1 MMLAVFLMIGG
12 FRTEVFMRPN
22 VLMIAAAALLTTGI
36 VVQVGAQAPAAPGGR
51 AGGAAPAGQGAGG
64 RGGGRA
70 TFPAQQRAPGDP
82 ALIAKGRALY
92 EINCR
97 SCHGADLRGG
107 DIGGP
112 NLLRSEV
119 VLKDDVG
126 ELIEPIVRNGKST
139 PGVTLVMPPLPSLT
153 SADVR
158 AIAEYIHSVVATA
171 RGQGAPPPGPPVVLN
186 ILVGNAAAGQAYF
199 AAKCSSCHSAT
210 GDLRGIASRIADPKA
225 LQNTWVNGGGGG
237 GRGGAAGPAVTVTV
251 TQPSGERVE
260 GQLVSVDDFL
270 VVVTTA
276 DGRRRSFARRGDT
289 PRVDIND
296 PRAAHTDL
304 LSVYTDKDIH
314 DVTAYLVTLK

>member
-1 MMLAVFLMIGG
+1 
-12 FRTEVFMRPN
+12 MRPR

-51 AGGAAPAGQGAGG
+51 AGGAAPGGQGAGG

-119 VLKDDVG
+119 VLKDDIG

-210 GDLRGIASRIADPKA
+210 GDLRGIASRIADPKT

-237 GRGGAAGPAVTVTV
+237 GRGGGAAGPAVTVTV

-260 GQLVSVDDFL
+260 GPLVSVDDFL
-270 VVVTTA
+270 VVLTTA
-276 DGRRRSFARRGDT
+276 DGRRRSFARKGDT

>member
-1 MMLAVFLMIGG
+1 
-12 FRTEVFMRPN
+12 MRPRV
-22 VLMIAAAALLTTGI
+22 VLVAAAAILAAGI
-36 VVQVGAQAPAAPGGR
+36 VVHLGAQAPPPP
-51 AGGAAPAGQGAGG
+51 AGGPGGQGAGG

-70 TFPAQQRAPGDP
+70 TFPAQQRPPGDP
-82 ALIAKGRALY
+82 ALIVRGKALY

-126 ELIEPIVRNGKST
+126 ELIEPIVRNGKAT
-139 PGVTLVMPPLPSLT
+139 PGVTLVMPPLPQLT

-158 AIAEYIHSVVATA
+158 AIAEYLHDVVSTA

-186 ILVGNAAAGQAYF
+186 ILVGNATAGQAYF
-199 AAKCSSCHSAT
+199 ATKCSSCHSVA
-210 GDLRGIASRIADPKA
+210 GDLRGIASRITDPKQ
-225 LQNTWVNGGGGG
+225 LQNTWVGGGGA
-237 GRGGAAGPAVTVTV
+237 GGAGAAVTVSV
-251 TQPSGERVE
+251 DQPSGERVE
-260 GQLVSVDDFL
+260 GTLVSVDDFR
-270 VVVTTA
+270 VVLTTA
-276 DGRRRSFARRGDT
+276 DGRRRSFARRGET
-289 PRVDIND
+289 PKVEIKD
-296 PRAAHTDL
+296 PRSAHTDL

>member
-1 MMLAVFLMIGG
+1 MMHAVFLMIGG

-51 AGGAAPAGQGAGG
+51 AGGAAPAGQDAGG

-199 AAKCSSCHSAT
+199 AAKCSSCHSAA

>member
-1 MMLAVFLMIGG
+1 MRPAVVLITAAAMLA
-12 FRTEVFMRPN
+12 
-22 VLMIAAAALLTTGI
+22 AGI
-36 VVQVGAQAPAAPGGR
+36 VVQLGAQAPPPAGGR
-51 AGGAAPAGQGAGG
+51 GAPPPGGQGAGG

-82 ALIAKGRALY
+82 ALISRGRALY

-119 VLKDDVG
+119 VLKDDIG

-139 PGVTLVMPPLPSLT
+139 PGVTLVMPPLPQLT

-158 AIAEYIHSVVATA
+158 AIAEYIHDVVSTA

-210 GDLRGIASRIADPKA
+210 GDLRGIASRITDPKQ
-225 LQNTWVNGGGGG
+225 LQNTWVGGGGA
-237 GRGGAAGPAVTVTV
+237 GRAGGAGAVVTVTV
-251 TQPSGERVE
+251 TQASGERVQ
-260 GQLVSVDDFL
+260 GNLVSVDDFL
-270 VVVTTA
+270 VVLTTA
-276 DGRRRSFARRGDT
+276 DGQRRSFARKGGT
-289 PRVDIND
+289 PRVEIND
-296 PRAAHTDL
+296 PRAVHTDL